1 MINSRNIDDLRS
13 DVAKNC
19 HIFIDRCKEAGY
31 PVLVT
36 GTVRDDEYQ
45 QRCYKNGTAKTSV
58 PSFHGIKAGLAF
70 DICKNVRGQEYS
82 DNAFWQGVAKI
93 GKEMGFTWGGDW
105 KSFPDK
111 PHFQWD
117 NHGRYTN
124 AMIRRGSYPPLM
136 PEFEEDEMTQEQFN
150 KMMQEYRATLGKKSV
165 SSWAASALANMK
177 KRKTKKGVAVTDG
190 TRPGDFITR
199 EEVLVMLDRFA
210 DSQ

>member
-1 MINSRNIDDLRS
+1 MVNSRNFDDLRA

-19 HIFIDRCKEAGY
+19 RTFIELCKKAGY

-45 QRCYKNGTAKTSV
+45 QQCYKNGTAKTSV
-58 PSFHGIKAGLAF
+58 PSFHSIKAGLAF
-70 DICKNVRGQEYS
+70 DVCKNVKGQEYS
-82 DNAFWQGVAKI
+82 DNAFWQGIAKI
-93 GKEMGFTWGGDW
+93 GKEVGFTWGGDW

-117 NHGRYTN
+117 NHGKYTN
-124 AMIRRGSYPPLM
+124 AMVRAGNYPPTM
-136 PEFEEDEMTQEQFN
+136 PEYEEDEMTQDQFN
-150 KMMQEYRATLGKKSV
+150 KMMEEYRKTLGKKTV

-177 KRKTKKGVAVTDG
+177 NRKTKKGVAVTDG
-190 TRPGDFITR
+190 TRPGDLITR